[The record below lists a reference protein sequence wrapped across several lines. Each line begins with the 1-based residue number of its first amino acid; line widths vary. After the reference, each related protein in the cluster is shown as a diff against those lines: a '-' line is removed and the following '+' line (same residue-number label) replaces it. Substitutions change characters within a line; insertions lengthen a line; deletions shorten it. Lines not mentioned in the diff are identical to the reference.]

1 MLVETIPVDSF
12 PVSTEIVLNML
23 RVKTNQY
30 GCEWI
35 SINVPGTHTKYDF
48 DTYIW
53 TLPMWKQQ
61 LLMHWVPFLSTT
73 DQILFA
79 SDGSFDQEEKKGSFG
94 AVFGDNDQLYATIS
108 GAARGCPE
116 LHCAFRSEMY
126 RLLASCSLFN
136 EITTFYDINGHDQDI
151 WLVFYLDSQST
162 IDRVQK
168 HQSSPIPCFEWYAG
182 SQHGH

>member
-108 GAARGCPE
+108 QAQ
-116 LHCAFRSEMY
+116 H
-126 RLLASCSLFN
+126 LA
-136 EITTFYDINGHDQDI
+136 
-151 WLVFYLDSQST
+151 VQSYT
-162 IDRVQK
+162 AHSGLRCTGYWQVVLY
-168 HQSSPIPCFEWYAG
+168 SMR
-182 SQHGH
+182 SQHFMTLMDMTRTFG